1 MKNKIK
7 LIVFLLARSLGLF
20 GLARRFTAQK
30 VRILCYH
37 GGCLGDENRYNP
49 KLFFSSTMLAAR
61 MHWLKSS
68 GFDIVTLDEAARRIG
83 TAPDSRPSLTTAI
96 TFDDGWYSTAS
107 ELIPVLGKM
116 QIPSTLYLCTSH
128 YLERA
133 AVPSVAVRY
142 LIWKSTMPSFELI
155 GFGPDTDCHLDIS
168 TQGGRD
174 AAANKIVSA
183 ISCSATCRE
192 TTHALLEN
200 LAKCLEVP
208 SSTLA
213 LGSRRFE
220 YMNEEELLALPNQGC
235 NIELHGHVH
244 RYPAGQVDVFKQDL
258 KQCSDTIIAAGL
270 PKPRHYCYP
279 SGNFDA
285 AASPAL
291 SSMGVIT
298 GTTCLPGLI
307 TQSNATQSH
316 FLPRFLDGE
325 NISMLEFQAEMSG
338 FYDLARRLIG
348 KRHPLQP
355 V

>member
-1 MKNKIK
+1 MKNNIK
-7 LIVFLLARSLGLF
+7 LMVFLVARLLGLF
-20 GLARRFTAQK
+20 VLARKLTAHK

-49 KLFFSSTMLAAR
+49 KLFCSSAMLAAR
-61 MHWLKSS
+61 MKWLRSS
-68 GFDIVTLDEAARRIG
+68 GFDIVTLDEAASRVR
-83 TAPDSRPSLTTAI
+83 TPPDNRPALTTAI

-107 ELIPVLGKM
+107 ELVPVLGEM

-128 YLERA
+128 YLEGA

-142 LIWKSTMPSFELI
+142 MLWKSTLASFELT
-155 GFGPDTDCHLDIS
+155 GFGPGTDGHFDIS
-168 TQGGRD
+168 SEAGRD
-174 AAANKIVSA
+174 DAANKIVST
-183 ISCSATCRE
+183 IVRSATSRASV
-192 TTHALLEN
+192 HAMLEQVAQC
-200 LAKCLEVP
+200 LAVP

-213 LGSRRFE
+213 LESRRFE
-220 YMNEEELLALPNQGC
+220 YLNQAELLALPGQGC
-235 NIELHGHVH
+235 TIELHGHVH

-258 KQCSDTIIAAGL
+258 QMCSDVIMAAGL

-291 SSMGVIT
+291 SSMDVASA
-298 GTTCLPGLI
+298 TTCLPGLVS
-307 TQSNATQSH
+307 QADATQSH

-325 NISMLEFQAEMSG
+325 HISMLEFQAEMSG
-338 FYDLARRLIG
+338 FYDIARRLIG
-348 KRHPLQP
+348 KPHPLQP